1 MKTTYAVIT
10 VTAII
15 LVAIVACYIAAPN
28 YVTSTE
34 PSTGAES
41 GSSAN
46 SAGTSY
52 VLIQGSG
59 ATFPLLQIEYWIAK
73 FQSMNPNIKISYV
86 GKGSGAGQK
95 DFFNHLVDFA
105 GSDPPLSRDVWL
117 KYKGKVLQIPY
128 LVGAV
133 AIVYNIPDIP
143 SEYHL
148 KLTGDV
154 IVRIYMGNITYW
166 DDLEIKKLNPELA
179 GKLPHKEIIVI
190 HRSDASGTTQIF
202 TTFLA
207 KRSMEWREKVGI
219 GKVVEWPVD
228 KLGRGIGAKGNPG
241 VAQVIK
247 TTPYSI
253 GYLEWAYALR
263 ENLSIAAIDNREGEF
278 VLPSMKGIQS
288 AIKNAL
294 PKLPD
299 DPLGDWSGDL
309 DAIIDAPGGS
319 TYPIVAWTHLLVWK
333 TYSDQAKVNALRT
346 WIRWVLTEGRNY
358 ILPGYAPMPEEL
370 AATIAKAVDEIGV
383 GK

>member
-1 MKTTYAVIT
+1 MNIAIIAA
-10 VTAII
+10 AII
-15 LVAIVACYIAAPN
+15 LAAVVACYVAVPN
-28 YVTSTE
+28 YVASTKYSTKIE
-34 PSTGAES
+34 SGASANTTGA
-41 GSSAN
+41 
-46 SAGTSY
+46 SY

-73 FQSMNPNIKISYV
+73 FQSMYPNIKVSYV

-105 GSDPPLSRDVWL
+105 GSDPPLSHDVWL

-133 AIVYNIPDIP
+133 AIVYNIPDVP

-148 KLTGDV
+148 KLTGD
-154 IVRIYMGNITYW
+154 IIARIYMGNITYW
-166 DDLEIKKLNPELA
+166 DDPEIKELNPELA
-179 GKLPHKEIIVI
+179 DKLPHKEIIVI

-207 KRSMEWREKVGI
+207 KRSTEWRKNVGI

-253 GYLEWAYALR
+253 GYLEWAYALK
-263 ENLSIAAIDNREGEF
+263 ENLSIAAIDNKEGVF
-278 VLPSMKGIQS
+278 VFPLARGIQS

-309 DAIIDAPGGS
+309 NAIIDAPGRS

-333 TYSDQAKVNALRT
+333 TYSDPAKVNALKT
-346 WIRWVLTEGRNY
+346 WIRWVLTQGRNY
-358 ILPGYAPMPEEL
+358 ILPGYAPIPEEL
-370 AATIAKAVDEIGV
+370 AITIAKAVDEIGV
-383 GK
+383 SK